1 MRTIF
6 KFATVFLVVLMFVAG
21 HYLAMDYINQVENME
36 FEDVLNNSSRSDGYI
51 YQEYPNIY
59 TKDRILLEEYLKY
72 SKSLIANGTKDE
84 RCRDI
89 FYRYLI
95 TFITKI

>member
-6 KFATVFLVVLMFVAG
+6 KFATVFLVVMMFVAG

-36 FEDVLNNSSRSDGYI
+36 FEDVLNNSSQSDERI
-51 YQEYPNIY
+51 YQEYPIY
-59 TKDRILLEEYLKY
+59 NKGRILLEEYLKY

-89 FYRYLI
+89 FY
-95 TFITKI
+95 

>member
-6 KFATVFLVVLMFVAG
+6 KVATVFLVVMMFVAG

-36 FEDVLNNSSRSDGYI
+36 FEDVLNNSSQSDERI
-51 YQEYPNIY
+51 YQEYPIY
-59 TKDRILLEEYLKY
+59 NKGRILSDEYIKY

-89 FYRYLI
+89 FY
-95 TFITKI
+95 